1 MSTLPSIPIEIQL
14 EELTDS
20 QFHQSMIKKE
30 RLKIFLNDRKDFLD
44 IYIYIFF
51 FGDKNARDAKIEGW
65 IPDILRHIFLLFS
78 FKLCYIFLNVL
89 TCYLITTF
97 FKLHQFALGKKEGGG
112 KKIYQIF
119 KHESEF
125 KKLSD
130 INLKFTSVASNSIWS
145 DVNSR
150 QWMQMR

>member
-1 MSTLPSIPIEIQL
+1 MSTLPSISIEIQL

-20 QFHQSMIKKE
+20 QFHQPIIKKE
-30 RLKIFLNDRKDFLD
+30 MIKNFSERSKRFSG
-44 IYIYIFF
+44 YIYIFF

-150 QWMQMR
+150 QWMQMC